1 MTTKLVTLT
10 QIKKL
15 AERIGALLNL
25 LDVAV
30 TNFTDRLNQKQDKL
44 TFEGH
49 NGIIVEKDAENN
61 LIKLTKDS
69 SVKHIVM
76 HVTQYIMSVQTSESV
91 SIEIPAS
98 KLATFING
106 RILRAVCITVND
118 KRANK
123 KQYNAFIT
131 PDDSIMVA
139 LENYN
144 AFYDLDI
151 LYADGTITP
160 KEVTLLN

>member
-1 MTTKLVTLT
+1 MTTKLITLT
-10 QIKKL
+10 QIKTL
-15 AERIGALLNL
+15 VEYISNL
-25 LDVAV
+25 INTFNVAV
-30 TNFTDRLNQKQDKL
+30 SNYANKLDQKQDKL
-44 TFEGH
+44 KFEGH
-49 NGIIVEKDAENN
+49 DGIIVEEDAENN

-69 SVKHIVM
+69 SVKHITM
-76 HVTQYIMSVQTSESV
+76 HVTRYIASVLTSESL

-106 RILRAVCITVND
+106 RILRAVCITAD
-118 KRANK
+118 EKKANK
-123 KQYNAFIT
+123 KYYNAFVT
-131 PDDSIMVA
+131 PDDSIIVTM
-139 LENYN
+139 ENYS